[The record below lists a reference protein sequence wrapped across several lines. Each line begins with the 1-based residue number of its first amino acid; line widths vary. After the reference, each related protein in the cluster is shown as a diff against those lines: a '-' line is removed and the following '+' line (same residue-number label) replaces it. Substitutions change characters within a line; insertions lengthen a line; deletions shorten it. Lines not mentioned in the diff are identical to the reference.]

1 MESPP
6 SPRRRR
12 FSPALKA
19 EVLDA
24 CRRPGASLPAIAQ
37 SHGLTPDRIRRW
49 LRGQGVSKL
58 APGPDAQTGSLPDFL
73 PVRLPS
79 PTPPQTPLRIEV
91 TRGDTLI
98 KIDWPVSSA
107 TILSNWLKE
116 WLQ

>member
-1 MESPP
+1 MDSPP
-6 SPRRRR
+6 APRRRR
-12 FSPALKA
+12 FSSALKA

-58 APGPDAQTGSLPDFL
+58 APGSDAQPGFLPGFL
-73 PVRLPS
+73 PVRLS
-79 PTPPQTPLRIEV
+79 PTTPPHTPLRIEV
-91 TRGDTLI
+91 TRGNTLI
-98 KIDWPVSSA
+98 KIDWPASSA
-107 TILSNWLKE
+107 AVFSNWLKE

>member
-12 FSPALKA
+12 FSPAFKA

-58 APGPDAQTGSLPDFL
+58 APGPDAQTGFL
-73 PVRLPS
+73 PVRLSP

-98 KIDWPVSSA
+98 KIDCPASSA

-116 WLQ
+116 WLR